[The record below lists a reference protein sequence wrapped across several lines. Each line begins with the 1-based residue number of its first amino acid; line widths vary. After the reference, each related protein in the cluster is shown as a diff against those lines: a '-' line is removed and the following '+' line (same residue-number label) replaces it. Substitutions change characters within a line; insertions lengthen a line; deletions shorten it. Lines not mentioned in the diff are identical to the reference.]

1 MLLTS
6 NNPSSLSNLFLP
18 ASDND
23 APFSA
28 ILTSSFSD
36 NLSSN
41 PRATPSLIPKAC
53 DNNLLP
59 TGPSPRI
66 KINAART
73 CRLVSCGNGPRAP
86 LRHPERISSNN
97 PTNPTHV
104 PTVQDAHTLNPPF
117 TLPSP

>member
-1 MLLTS
+1 
-6 NNPSSLSNLFLP
+6 LP

-28 ILTSSFSD
+28 ILIISFSES
-36 NLSSN
+36 LSNN

-59 TGPSPRI
+59 TGPSPLI

-86 LRHPERISSNN
+86 LRQPERISSNKSRFQLY
-97 PTNPTHV
+97 V
-104 PTVQDAHTLNPPF
+104 PTVQDAPTPNPSF
-117 TLPSP
+117 TLPSS